1 LGTSL
6 FELQT
11 KVENILKDVEKKS
24 KQVLD
29 KYKDNLP
36 AIPPDYNKAK
46 DPRISYASYYKITE
60 AIDEMISVEIR
71 ITLVINQLEGIVSGR
86 FPRELSNEPK
96 LVKNFVDKMRGE
108 IKILQSYRDQLEGVM
123 WTLKD
128 KIKVLQ
134 GLLVWGS

>member
-1 LGTSL
+1 MGTSL
-6 FELQT
+6 FELQA

-71 ITLVINQLEGIVSGR
+71 ITLVLISWRGLSRGD
-86 FPRELSNEPK
+86 FRENYPMSPN
-96 LVKNFVDKMRGE
+96 
-108 IKILQSYRDQLEGVM
+108 
-123 WTLKD
+123 W
-128 KIKVLQ
+128 
-134 GLLVWGS
+134 